1 MQGSAGVWGS
11 KDPVDRKWIAIW
23 WEPTR
28 KLTSHDGSY
37 IFSFI
42 LGDDVFL
49 YLAHNVYFHAGGVD
63 WVHRDLWKRVLWA
76 ALQKVR
82 DTSLTYNLRKISL
95 FSFLQAIPSK
105 RSQKVVFP
113 CWDRAARWCPICQW
127 APRTPRIRCPCIS
140 FLWKCGFCEQP
151 SAIRRRP
158 YSILQQPAKR
168 RSKPKS
174 ATRQRCPKLQQHQRH
189 HQVDLFRIHPGHTL
203 TCPIGQATSSK
214 PRKERLRQAW
224 HQL

>member
-1 MQGSAGVWGS
+1 MGV
-11 KDPVDRKWIAIW
+11 KIHLLDRKWIAIW
-23 WEPTR
+23 WEPTS
-28 KLTSHDGSY
+28 KLTSRDGSCACSLNPWGAILNFLALL
-37 IFSFI
+37 IFC
-42 LGDDVFL
+42 L
-49 YLAHNVYFHAGGVD
+49 GGVD
-63 WVHRDLWKRVLWA
+63 WVSGDLWKWVLWA

-82 DTSLTYNLRKISL
+82 DTSLTYILRKISL

-127 APRTPRIRCPCIS
+127 TPRTPRIRCPCIS